1 MCSLREVASLDQMRR
16 VGSNMGNSVTL
27 RIFRSA
33 SKYSKKHLYFI
44 SFKSSKSRKITN
56 LENKTLKSKLL
67 FAVTVLVV
75 VEV

>member
-1 MCSLREVASLDQMRR
+1 
-16 VGSNMGNSVTL
+16 MGNSVTL